1 MWQFYKQH
9 IKPFISGI
17 LSKIGSET
25 KNVRSSIVLVVIAA
39 ILVEL
44 TSAVQYYFAR
54 QHIYETVQQNAETEL
69 QVKSLEIQKVMTA
82 VETATKNLLWFAR
95 QRLNQ
100 PDSLYAV
107 SRRLVE
113 QNSTIVGAA
122 LIFTPD
128 YYPQK
133 GHWYEPYVAKRANGV
148 FEEIQL
154 GGPDHDYFETD
165 WWKKAIK
172 SENGFWSDP
181 YFDRDGAKMMLC
193 TYLVPVRD
201 SSGKVVALFG
211 ADVSLDWLSDVIN
224 ARPVHPSSFN
234 LMISSTG
241 QLMVCPVESLVMR
254 HNIQEVT
261 ARIEDTTA
269 NFVNREMMSGKSGHA
284 DIIDENGEK
293 NYIFYAPVEGETGW
307 SMAVVCSDRDL
318 YHGLRQVS
326 FILTLLMLAGVC
338 LMSYIIW
345 RSVKASRRL
354 QAAQNQRAAIKSELH
369 IASSIQMALLPKT
382 FPPFPDRNDLDIYA
396 SLTPARDVGGDLY
409 DYFIRDE
416 KLYFCIGDVS
426 GKGVPAS
433 IVMAVT
439 RTLFRNV
446 ATLESKPHRI
456 LTAINHTLSEDNAN
470 NIFVTFFVGVLD
482 LPTGRLRYSNAGH
495 EAPIMLSDS
504 EEKLPCDSNVP
515 LGTVENWEYTLQE
528 TTLSDQMT
536 LFLYT
541 DGLTE
546 TMDTEHR
553 LFGKKRMI
561 AELKGKRSPIEIND
575 GMSSAVKSFMEG
587 AEQSDDL
594 TMLIIRYTRQNRAV
608 SLSRSLTLPN
618 DVHTTPQLAAFVDD
632 ICNTL
637 GFSNSQK
644 LQMNLAVEEAVVNV
658 MNYAYPKGASGDVQ
672 IDALA
677 NDERL
682 KFTITD
688 AGMPFDPTAC
698 PEADISLSA
707 DERPIGGL
715 GIHLVRHYMDSVNYE
730 RMNDRNI
737 FTLRKRI
744 KS

>member
-1 MWQFYKQH
+1 MGQYFKQH
-9 IKPFISGI
+9 IRPFFSGI
-17 LSKIGSET
+17 SDRIRKQASH
-25 KNVRSSIVLVVIAA
+25 VWSSIALVVIAA

-44 TSAVQYYFAR
+44 TSAVQYYYAR
-54 QHIYETVQQNAETEL
+54 ENIYKTVQQNAETEL
-69 QVKSLEIQKVMTA
+69 KVKSLEIQKVMTA
-82 VETATKNLLWFAR
+82 VETATSNMVWYAK
-95 QRLNQ
+95 QRLSQ
-100 PDSLYAV
+100 PDSLYEV
-107 SRRLVE
+107 SRRLVKT
-113 QNSTIVGAA
+113 NSTIIGAA
-122 LIFTPD
+122 LLFVPD

-133 GHWYEPYVAKRANGV
+133 GHWFEPYVAERKDGTL
-148 FEEIQL
+148 EEIQL
-154 GGPDHDYFETD
+154 GGPDHDYFKAD
-165 WWKKAIK
+165 WWKKAVK
-172 SENGFWSDP
+172 ADKGYWSEP
-181 YFDRDGAKMMLC
+181 YYDKDGAKMMLC
-193 TYLVPVRD
+193 TYFVPVRD
-201 SSGKVVALFG
+201 ASGRLVALFG
-211 ADVSLDWLSDVIN
+211 ADVSLDWLSEIIN

-241 QLMVCPVESLVMR
+241 QLMACPVESLVMR
-254 HNIQEVT
+254 RNIQEVT

-269 NFVNREMMSGKSGHA
+269 NYVNREMMAGRSGHA

-307 SMAVVCSDRDL
+307 SMAVVCSDHDL

-326 FILTLLMLAGVC
+326 FVLTLLMLAGLC
-338 LMSYIIW
+338 LMGYIIW
-345 RSVKASRRL
+345 RSVRSTRRL
-354 QAAQNQRAAIKSELH
+354 QAVQSQRAAIKSELH

-382 FPPFPDRNDLDIYA
+382 FPPFPERKDIDIYA
-396 SLTPARDVGGDLY
+396 SLKPARDVGGDLY

-446 ATLESKPHRI
+446 AALESKPNRI
-456 LTAINHTLSEDNAN
+456 LSSISHTLSEDNEN

-495 EAPIMLSDS
+495 ESPVILSDG
-504 EEKLPCDSNVP
+504 EKKLECVSNVP
-515 LGTVENWEYTLQE
+515 LGVDQDWEYTLQE
-528 TTLSDQMT
+528 TTLSNQTT

-546 TMDTEHR
+546 AMDPEQR
-553 LFGKKRMI
+553 LFGKKRMME
-561 AELKGKRSPIEIND
+561 ELKKRQSPEEISNS
-575 GMSSAVKSFMEG
+575 MTKAVTRFMEG

-594 TMLIIRYTRQNRAV
+594 TMLIIRYNREKQPV
-608 SLSRSLTLPN
+608 NLSRSLTLPN
-618 DVHTTPQLAAFVDD
+618 DVQTTPKLAAFVDD
-632 ICNTL
+632 VCNTL
-637 GFSNSQK
+637 GFNSSQT

-658 MNYAYPKGASGDVQ
+658 MNYAYPKGTVGDVQ
-672 IDALA
+672 IDASA

-682 KFTITD
+682 KFIISD
-688 AGMPFDPTAC
+688 SGMPFDPTAR
-698 PEADISLSA
+698 PDTDTSLPA

-730 RMNDRNI
+730 RMDERNI
-737 FTLRKRI
+737 FTLRKSI